1 MVKEGKRSRPR
12 WALEESSFITNVCG
26 QKHQRS
32 HSTVDRTRE
41 KKKQPGQ
48 GKLPGGAAPREKV
61 GGPVMGG
68 QKPRLGLFSG
78 APAAEARQTSS
89 AEAGQAR
96 IMDYGS
102 WDGSERDAGVGT
114 RWSDFGLAPDAK
126 KPHNQRDAWWRLAAV
141 FILICRIKCWIY
153 EAVL

>member
-26 QKHQRS
+26 QKHS
-32 HSTVDRTRE
+32 GVERTRE
-41 KKKQPGQ
+41 KKNNQARGSCQ
-48 GKLPGGAAPREKV
+48 GGAAPREKV